1 MIKAS
6 APGNLFFFGE
16 YAALFGKPS
25 ICAAV
30 NIRTQVELRPRND
43 DRVTVDSDAFG
54 HADAKIN
61 KGLSLESVDAEELR
75 PVLGLVDD
83 LVQRFNIKNGFDL
96 KIESEIP
103 PNSGMSSST
112 AVFCAILKAVSTY
125 AAVDIKNEEY
135 FDIIYHHQAKV
146 HGGKASGMEI
156 ISSSVG
162 GFNYLTKKSGKIQ
175 TESLDSGSFPVV
187 IGNTRISAPTALSVK
202 YHIPGM
208 EKRFPNLMKKSF
220 DEIENICVG
229 AKKYIQK
236 GDISGVGELMNRNQ
250 KVLSDIGV
258 SHPKL
263 DDCISE
269 AKKAGALGAKLS
281 GSGWGGICFALCD
294 AKNKKEV
301 ALAIEKTGCEAIIT
315 DIGCAGVRLEK

>member
-1 MIKAS
+1 MIIAS

-30 NIRTQVELRPRND
+30 NIRTQVSLRPRND
-43 DRVTVDSDAFG
+43 KMVAVDSDAFG
-54 HADAKIN
+54 HTDAKIN
-61 KGLSLESVDAEELR
+61 KGFSLESVDSKELK
-75 PVLGLVDD
+75 PVLGLIDD

-112 AVFCAILKAVSTY
+112 AVFCAILKALSAY
-125 AAVDIKNEEY
+125 ANVDIKNEEY
-135 FDIIYHHQAKV
+135 FDIIYPHQAKV

-162 GFNYLTKKSGKIQ
+162 GFNYLTKKLGKIHA
-175 TESLDSGSFPVV
+175 ESLDSGSFPVV

-202 YHIPGM
+202 YHIPSM
-208 EKRFPNLMKKSF
+208 EKRFSNLMKKSF
-220 DEIENICVG
+220 DELEKICIE
-229 AKKYIQK
+229 AKKEIQNRNTLC
-236 GDISGVGELMNRNQ
+236 VGELMNRNQ

-269 AKKAGALGAKLS
+269 AKKAGVYGAKLS

-301 ALAIEKTGCEAIIT
+301 ARAIEKTGCEAMIT
-315 DIGCAGVRLEK
+315 DIGCEGVRLEK

>member
-30 NIRTQVELRPRND
+30 NLRTQVSLRPRKD
-43 DRVTVDSDAFG
+43 DGVTVESDAFG
-54 HADAKIN
+54 CAAAKIN
-61 KGLSLESVDAEELR
+61 KGLSLESVDSKELK
-75 PVLGLVDD
+75 PVLGLVSD
-83 LVQRFNIKNGFDL
+83 LVHRFNIKNGFDL
-96 KIESEIP
+96 KIESQIP

-112 AVFCAILKAVSTY
+112 AVFCAILKAVSAY
-125 AAVDIKNEEY
+125 AIVDIKNEEY
-135 FDIIYHHQAKV
+135 FDIIYPHQAKV

-162 GFNYLTKKSGKIQ
+162 GFNYITKKSGKLF
-175 TESLDSGSFPVV
+175 TESFDCSSFPVV

-202 YHIPGM
+202 YHIPSM
-208 EKRFPNLMKKSF
+208 EKRFPDFMKKSF
-220 DEIENICVG
+220 DEIEKICID
-229 AKKYIQK
+229 AKKEIQNRNAL
-236 GDISGVGELMNRNQ
+236 GVGELMNCNQ
-250 KVLSDIGV
+250 KILSDIGV

-269 AKKAGALGAKLS
+269 AKKAGAYGAKLS

-294 AKNKKEV
+294 AKNKKDV
-301 ALAIEKTGCEAIIT
+301 ASAIEKTGCEAMIT
-315 DIGCAGVRLEK
+315 DIGCEGVRLEK